1 MELYLEYL
9 VGFLYLV
16 GFDEP
21 LDGEEGGF
29 YAVVGGGLLVHVL
42 VDVEMFVLLLEC
54 VRDVVSEV
62 GL

>member
-16 GFDEP
+16 GFYEP
-21 LDGEEGGF
+21 LDGEEGGSD
-29 YAVVGGGLLVHVL
+29 AVVGGGLLVHVF
-42 VDVEMFVLLLEC
+42 VDVEMFVLLFES